1 MVGGVAGVTP
11 NRPGHDGVRDDPGR
25 PCVGPPFA
33 VTLGNVEDPVPDPV
47 ARPRCANHDV
57 AVGQQGACHAPRPR
71 WCLAFRSVGCGDRA
85 THPVGRST
93 QRLDADGVMIGS
105 LACRDWVTLTGGR
118 MPCAPS
124 TVGGNRAPRRSSPPG
139 TDRVTSGRGTVVP
152 TGRIT
157 TSLPVALCGR
167 DAWHAPWCGS
177 DRSSNYISPIVGALL
192 AAPGVPDHLVVVG
205 RHGKLLIGGQHPRT
219 SDTGARS
226 DAHPS
231 ARSFLPPQGRGEEPA
246 GGRP

>member
-1 MVGGVAGVTP
+1 MR
-11 NRPGHDGVRDDPGR
+11 RPPVRGHSGQREGSCCRPGR
-25 PCVGPPFA
+25 PPP
-33 VTLGNVEDPVPDPV
+33 VCE
-47 ARPRCANHDV
+47 PR
-57 AVGQQGACHAPRPR
+57 R
-71 WCLAFRSVGCGDRA
+71 CGRA
-85 THPVGRST
+85 S
-93 QRLDADGVMIGS
+93 
-105 LACRDWVTLTGGR
+105 GR

-152 TGRIT
+152 IGRIT

-177 DRSSNYISPIVGALL
+177 DRSSNHISPIVRALR
-192 AAPGVPDHLVVVG
+192 AAPGVPDHLVAVG

-231 ARSFLPPQGRGEEPA
+231 ARPFLPPQGRGEEPA
-246 GGRP
+246 GTTLNPVPLVATAHAPRDR